1 MISEPTA
8 FNWTT
13 EALHMSRC
21 IVFCLLALCAGAG
34 LTAGDTHRCGS
45 KIIKIGMTT
54 ADVLKYCG
62 PPTKKEVEEH
72 AVHSGNRVTG
82 TTQLNRWIYDRGS
95 TGKPVAFEFDQ
106 DKLLYIKY
114 LKK

>member
-1 MISEPTA
+1 M
-8 FNWTT
+8 NK
-13 EALHMSRC
+13 C
-21 IVFCLLALCAGAG
+21 IAFCLLTMYTATGF
-34 LTAGDTHRCGS
+34 TAGDTHRCGS

-62 PPTKKEVEEH
+62 QPTTKEVEEH

-95 TGKPVAFEFDQ
+95 VGKPVVFEFDQ
-106 DKLLYIKY
+106 DKLLFIKY

>member
-1 MISEPTA
+1 MGAERLNMNRYIA
-8 FNWTT
+8 F
-13 EALHMSRC
+13 C
-21 IVFCLLALCAGAG
+21 VLALWAGSG
-34 LTAGDTHRCGS
+34 MTAGDTQRCGS
-45 KIIKIGMTT
+45 KIIKVGMTT

-62 PPTKKEVEEH
+62 PPTKKEIEEH
-72 AVHSGNRVTG
+72 QFHSGNRVTG

-95 TGKPVAFEFDQ
+95 TGKPVVFEFDQ